1 MILAKV
7 PNFTPECLWIV
18 GFVYVG
24 HSGATTNYSRRE
36 AFASIQ
42 QALDRVVPFDNNH
55 PVLIF
60 GDWNTD
66 PQRLQRIVHSWGH
79 GLTVMQFSGSQITR
93 LSTVHGRRHSSIDHF
108 VCNAPARAL
117 LTSPRVDRQTAV
129 ADHFVICTSIRAETQ
144 GQPPVPR
151 APIISRHHCLKATDR
166 IATSNYWDVLVDGA
180 TDDTDT
186 DTDIHQLTSQFLES
200 ANAVADNLSLRLS
213 PPATR
218 SNRRLLS
225 GATKRAILA
234 SNTAR
239 QAFIAAA
246 THTNPDPVQCN
257 TLRDEWSR
265 LKAAATQL
273 ERADGRKQWVKH
285 ADDLDR
291 AVSDGRTDLVF
302 AAARAMSGNSSRS
315 AAVTPL
321 YNSNGIVQYDPTSI
335 LRVMQCHYGSLAA
348 DTTGHSLDLQYWHD
362 RQPIQVS
369 RDTPLIRNSDI
380 LDQDFSWNQI
390 AATLLQMSPRK
401 APGDDGITTAFYQA
415 ALYMPANTQEGVPPT
430 PFARALLRVCG
441 QVFASATIPRAWLCA
456 SIVSIDKK
464 DGDPLN
470 PGDKRGIALINVGL
484 KLVCK
489 VLQMR
494 IERFVET
501 NNLLSYEQAG
511 FRKRKECVGQVVSLV
526 DIIQRRQN
534 AGLNTHVLFI
544 DIRKA
549 FDTVPVGALLWKL
562 QNMGFPRR
570 TLAFLKALYTSS
582 SARARAGSLLS
593 DPFPVQR
600 GVRQGC
606 PLSGLLFNLFI
617 NDILDGVAPITVPGL
632 PRDTNPIRGLMYA
645 DDVAV
650 FADSEQSLLAASTA
664 VERWANQ
671 WEMQFGVAKCGIISF
686 TGHLAPRL
694 DNPLDIRLHGQ
705 LVSRVESYKYL
716 GVLIDSKLDHS
727 AWLKQKR
734 SALEHTISALH
745 PVLANHQLTVN
756 YRSRIFSA
764 VVMGKAYYGL
774 ELVGGNKSHLAPLQT
789 TINKGIRLFTGARLS
804 TAIGPLLVET
814 GIGSLLTRSLVSR
827 GQLVR
832 SQRWFWSRRTKQLYR
847 NRYWLT
853 PQVRPKTVKQ
863 RHSFALMETLQTCGD
878 SASLQKYVTRQLL
891 DTSGFFKDPSFDQS
905 RAHGTRYLML
915 ARMDALWTARKAI
928 QIGILVDTHPFSVD
942 HCILCDQQLL
952 STSIAHLVVEC
963 KQVTGHRIQSGLVP
977 AIQKSRLRL
986 LGRALD
992 PGVENVYTWLRGG
1005 VLNGEADLDQ
1015 RWLDGTVEH
1024 ESMGT
1029 RHDNRALAARLA
1041 DFLQF
1046 IQKKTTNYSRR
1057 EAFASIRQALDRVV
1071 PFDNNHPVLI
1081 FGDWNTDPQRLQRI
1095 VHSWGHGLTVMQF
1108 SGSQITRLSTVHG
1121 RRHSS
1126 IDHFVCN
1133 APARALLTSP
1143 PTDRIATSNYWD
1155 VLADGATDD
1164 TDTDTNIHQLTSQFL
1179 ESANAVAD
1187 NLSLRLSPPATR
1199 FNRRLLSGAT
1209 KRAILASNTARQAF
1223 IAVATHTNPDPV
1235 HCSTLR
1241 DEWSRLKATA
1251 TQLERVDGRKQ
1262 WVKHA
1267 DNLDRAVSDGRTDL
1281 VFAAA
1286 RAMSGNS
1293 SRSAAVTPL
1302 YTSDGIVQYDPTS
1315 ILRVM
1320 QGHYGSLAAD
1330 TTGHSL
1336 DLQYW
1341 HDRQPI
1347 QASPNTPTIRNSEIL
1362 DQDFSWN
1369 QIAAALLQMSPR
1381 KAPGD
1386 DGITTAFY
1394 QAALYMPANTQEG
1407 VPPTPFARA
1416 LLRVCGQVFASATIP
1431 RAWLCASIV
1440 SIDKKDGDPLNP
1452 GDKRGIALI
1461 NVGLKL
1467 VCKVLQMRIERFVET
1482 KNLLSYEQAG
1492 FRKRKECVGQVVSL
1506 VDIIQRRQ
1514 NAGLN
1519 THVLFID
1526 IRKAFDTVP
1535 VGALLWKL
1543 QNMGFPRRTLAFL
1556 KALYTSSSARARA
1569 GSLLSDPFPVQR
1581 GVRQGCPL
1589 SGLLFNLFI
1598 NDILD
1603 GVAPIT
1609 VPGLPRDTNPIRGLM
1624 YADDVAVFADS
1635 EQSLLAAST
1644 AVEQWANQWEM
1655 QFGVAKCGI
1664 ISFTGHLAPR
1674 LDNPLDIRLHGQL
1687 VSRVESYKYLGVL
1700 IDSKLDHSA
1709 WLKQKRSA
1717 LEHTISALHPVL
1729 ANHQLTVNY
1738 RSRIFSAVVMGKAYY
1753 GLELVGGNKSHLAPL
1768 QTTINKGIRLFTGAR
1783 LSTAIGPL
1791 LVETGIDSLLTR
1803 SLVSRVRLLE
1813 RSVTKRTPI
1822 NAICSGTDNDVFT
1835 LNVQGQLVRSQRWFL
1850 VSSDQTA
1857 VQEQILADT
1866 TSQTKDS
1873 QATTLVCIDGN
1884 STNMWGLCIA
1894 PKLIHCILCNRQLL
1908 STSIAHLVVECEQV
1922 TGHRIQSGLVPAIQK
1937 SRLRLLG
1944 RALDP
1949 GVENVYTWLRGEVL
1963 NGEADLDQRWLDGT
1977 VEHESMGT
1985 RHDNRALA
1993 ARLADFLQVAYRQ
2006 YQSILWKYHRDRLV
2020 EVG

>member
-18 GFVYVG
+18 GSVYVG

-36 AFASIQ
+36 AFASIR

-129 ADHFVICTSIRAETQ
+129 ADHFVIRTSIRAEAQ
-144 GQPPVPR
+144 GQPPASR
-151 APIISRHHCLKATDR
+151 APTISRHHCLEATDR
-166 IATSNYWDVLVDGA
+166 IATSNYWDVLADGA
-180 TDDTDT
+180 AGTDTDT

-225 GATKRAILA
+225 GTTKRAILA

-246 THTNPDPVQCN
+246 THTNPDSVQCN

-273 ERADGRKQWVKH
+273 ERVDGRKQWVKH
-285 ADDLDR
+285 ADNLDR

-302 AAARAMSGNSSRS
+302 SAARAMSGNSSRS

-321 YNSNGIVQYDPTSI
+321 YNSDGIVQYDPTSI
-335 LRVMQCHYGSLAA
+335 LRVMQGHYGSLAA

-362 RQPIQVS
+362 RQPIQAS
-369 RDTPLIRNSDI
+369 PNTPTIRNSDI

-390 AATLLQMSPRK
+390 AAALLQMSPRK

-415 ALYMPANTQEGVPPT
+415 ALYMPADTQEGVPPT
-430 PFARALLRVCG
+430 PFARALLRICG

-511 FRKRKECVGQVVSLV
+511 FRKREECVGQVVSLV

-570 TLAFLKALYTSS
+570 TLSFLKALYTSS

-593 DPFPVQR
+593 DPFPSLDYRETRAPSEDSCTQTMW
-600 GVRQGC
+600 QYLLT
-606 PLSGLLFNLFI
+606 LSSHCWLRRLLSSN
-617 NDILDGVAPITVPGL
+617 GPISG
-632 PRDTNPIRGLMYA
+632 R
-645 DDVAV
+645 
-650 FADSEQSLLAASTA
+650 
-664 VERWANQ
+664 
-671 WEMQFGVAKCGIISF
+671 MQFGVAKCGIISF

-694 DNPLDIRLHGQ
+694 DSPLDIRLHGQ

-756 YRSRIFSA
+756 YRSRIFST

-814 GIGSLLTRSLVSR
+814 EIGSLLTRSLVSR
-827 GQLVR
+827 VRLLERSVTKRTPINAICSGTDNDVFTLNVQGQLVR

-863 RHSFALMETLQTCGD
+863 RHSFALMETLRTCGD

-891 DTSGFFKDPSFDQS
+891 DTSGFFKDSSFDQS

-963 KQVTGHRIQSGLVP
+963 EQVTGHRIQSGLVP

-1015 RWLDGTVEH
+1015 
-1024 ESMGT
+1024 
-1029 RHDNRALAARLA
+1029 
-1041 DFLQF
+1041 Q
-1046 IQKKTTNYSRR
+1046 
-1057 EAFASIRQALDRVV
+1057 
-1071 PFDNNHPVLI
+1071 
-1081 FGDWNTDPQRLQRI
+1081 
-1095 VHSWGHGLTVMQF
+1095 
-1108 SGSQITRLSTVHG
+1108 
-1121 RRHSS
+1121 
-1126 IDHFVCN
+1126 
-1133 APARALLTSP
+1133 
-1143 PTDRIATSNYWD
+1143 
-1155 VLADGATDD
+1155 
-1164 TDTDTNIHQLTSQFL
+1164 
-1179 ESANAVAD
+1179 
-1187 NLSLRLSPPATR
+1187 
-1199 FNRRLLSGAT
+1199 
-1209 KRAILASNTARQAF
+1209 
-1223 IAVATHTNPDPV
+1223 
-1235 HCSTLR
+1235 
-1241 DEWSRLKATA
+1241 
-1251 TQLERVDGRKQ
+1251 
-1262 WVKHA
+1262 
-1267 DNLDRAVSDGRTDL
+1267 
-1281 VFAAA
+1281 
-1286 RAMSGNS
+1286 
-1293 SRSAAVTPL
+1293 
-1302 YTSDGIVQYDPTS
+1302 
-1315 ILRVM
+1315 
-1320 QGHYGSLAAD
+1320 
-1330 TTGHSL
+1330 
-1336 DLQYW
+1336 
-1341 HDRQPI
+1341 
-1347 QASPNTPTIRNSEIL
+1347 
-1362 DQDFSWN
+1362 
-1369 QIAAALLQMSPR
+1369 
-1381 KAPGD
+1381 
-1386 DGITTAFY
+1386 
-1394 QAALYMPANTQEG
+1394 
-1407 VPPTPFARA
+1407 
-1416 LLRVCGQVFASATIP
+1416 
-1431 RAWLCASIV
+1431 
-1440 SIDKKDGDPLNP
+1440 
-1452 GDKRGIALI
+1452 
-1461 NVGLKL
+1461 
-1467 VCKVLQMRIERFVET
+1467 
-1482 KNLLSYEQAG
+1482 
-1492 FRKRKECVGQVVSL
+1492 
-1506 VDIIQRRQ
+1506 
-1514 NAGLN
+1514 
-1519 THVLFID
+1519 
-1526 IRKAFDTVP
+1526 
-1535 VGALLWKL
+1535 
-1543 QNMGFPRRTLAFL
+1543 
-1556 KALYTSSSARARA
+1556 
-1569 GSLLSDPFPVQR
+1569 
-1581 GVRQGCPL
+1581 
-1589 SGLLFNLFI
+1589 
-1598 NDILD
+1598 
-1603 GVAPIT
+1603 
-1609 VPGLPRDTNPIRGLM
+1609 
-1624 YADDVAVFADS
+1624 
-1635 EQSLLAAST
+1635 
-1644 AVEQWANQWEM
+1644 
-1655 QFGVAKCGI
+1655 
-1664 ISFTGHLAPR
+1664 
-1674 LDNPLDIRLHGQL
+1674 
-1687 VSRVESYKYLGVL
+1687 
-1700 IDSKLDHSA
+1700 
-1709 WLKQKRSA
+1709 
-1717 LEHTISALHPVL
+1717 
-1729 ANHQLTVNY
+1729 
-1738 RSRIFSAVVMGKAYY
+1738 
-1753 GLELVGGNKSHLAPL
+1753 
-1768 QTTINKGIRLFTGAR
+1768 
-1783 LSTAIGPL
+1783 
-1791 LVETGIDSLLTR
+1791 
-1803 SLVSRVRLLE
+1803 
-1813 RSVTKRTPI
+1813 
-1822 NAICSGTDNDVFT
+1822 
-1835 LNVQGQLVRSQRWFL
+1835 
-1850 VSSDQTA
+1850 
-1857 VQEQILADT
+1857 
-1866 TSQTKDS
+1866 
-1873 QATTLVCIDGN
+1873 
-1884 STNMWGLCIA
+1884 
-1894 PKLIHCILCNRQLL
+1894 
-1908 STSIAHLVVECEQV
+1908 
-1922 TGHRIQSGLVPAIQK
+1922 
-1937 SRLRLLG
+1937 
-1944 RALDP
+1944 
-1949 GVENVYTWLRGEVL
+1949 
-1963 NGEADLDQRWLDGT
+1963 WLDGT

-2006 YQSILWKYHRDRLV
+2006 YQSTLWKYHRDRLV

>member
-18 GFVYVG
+18 GSVYVG

-36 AFASIQ
+36 AFASIR

-55 PVLIF
+55 PVLILET
-60 GDWNTD
+60 GT
-66 PQRLQRIVHSWGH
+66 PTHSA
-79 GLTVMQFSGSQITR
+79 FSA
-93 LSTVHGRRHSSIDHF
+93 LSTRGVMVDCHAVSLDH
-108 VCNAPARAL
+108 R
-117 LTSPRVDRQTAV
+117 SPDSAQSMVDVIRQSTTLR
-129 ADHFVICTSIRAETQ
+129 CT
-144 GQPPVPR
+144 
-151 APIISRHHCLKATDR
+151 D
-166 IATSNYWDVLVDGA
+166 N
-180 TDDTDT
+180 TDT

-225 GATKRAILA
+225 GTTKRAILA

-273 ERADGRKQWVKH
+273 ERVDGRKQWVKH
-285 ADDLDR
+285 ADNLDR

-321 YNSNGIVQYDPTSI
+321 YNSDGIVQYDPTSI
-335 LRVMQCHYGSLAA
+335 LRVMQAYSSPLN
-348 DTTGHSLDLQYWHD
+348 
-362 RQPIQVS
+362 
-369 RDTPLIRNSDI
+369 TPTIRNSDI

-390 AATLLQMSPRK
+390 AAALLQMSPRK

-511 FRKRKECVGQVVSLV
+511 FRKREECVGQVVSLV

-617 NDILDGVAPITVPGL
+617 NDILD
-632 PRDTNPIRGLMYA
+632 

-664 VERWANQ
+664 IEQWANQ

-827 GQLVR
+827 VRLLERSVTKRTPINAICSGTDNDVFTLNVQGQLVR

-863 RHSFALMETLQTCGD
+863 RHSFALMETLRTCGD

-963 KQVTGHRIQSGLVP
+963 EQVTGHRIQSGLVP

-1015 RWLDGTVEH
+1015 
-1024 ESMGT
+1024 
-1029 RHDNRALAARLA
+1029 
-1041 DFLQF
+1041 Q
-1046 IQKKTTNYSRR
+1046 
-1057 EAFASIRQALDRVV
+1057 
-1071 PFDNNHPVLI
+1071 
-1081 FGDWNTDPQRLQRI
+1081 
-1095 VHSWGHGLTVMQF
+1095 
-1108 SGSQITRLSTVHG
+1108 
-1121 RRHSS
+1121 
-1126 IDHFVCN
+1126 
-1133 APARALLTSP
+1133 
-1143 PTDRIATSNYWD
+1143 
-1155 VLADGATDD
+1155 
-1164 TDTDTNIHQLTSQFL
+1164 
-1179 ESANAVAD
+1179 
-1187 NLSLRLSPPATR
+1187 
-1199 FNRRLLSGAT
+1199 
-1209 KRAILASNTARQAF
+1209 
-1223 IAVATHTNPDPV
+1223 
-1235 HCSTLR
+1235 
-1241 DEWSRLKATA
+1241 
-1251 TQLERVDGRKQ
+1251 
-1262 WVKHA
+1262 
-1267 DNLDRAVSDGRTDL
+1267 
-1281 VFAAA
+1281 
-1286 RAMSGNS
+1286 
-1293 SRSAAVTPL
+1293 
-1302 YTSDGIVQYDPTS
+1302 
-1315 ILRVM
+1315 
-1320 QGHYGSLAAD
+1320 
-1330 TTGHSL
+1330 
-1336 DLQYW
+1336 
-1341 HDRQPI
+1341 
-1347 QASPNTPTIRNSEIL
+1347 
-1362 DQDFSWN
+1362 
-1369 QIAAALLQMSPR
+1369 
-1381 KAPGD
+1381 
-1386 DGITTAFY
+1386 
-1394 QAALYMPANTQEG
+1394 
-1407 VPPTPFARA
+1407 
-1416 LLRVCGQVFASATIP
+1416 
-1431 RAWLCASIV
+1431 
-1440 SIDKKDGDPLNP
+1440 
-1452 GDKRGIALI
+1452 
-1461 NVGLKL
+1461 
-1467 VCKVLQMRIERFVET
+1467 
-1482 KNLLSYEQAG
+1482 
-1492 FRKRKECVGQVVSL
+1492 
-1506 VDIIQRRQ
+1506 
-1514 NAGLN
+1514 
-1519 THVLFID
+1519 
-1526 IRKAFDTVP
+1526 
-1535 VGALLWKL
+1535 
-1543 QNMGFPRRTLAFL
+1543 
-1556 KALYTSSSARARA
+1556 
-1569 GSLLSDPFPVQR
+1569 
-1581 GVRQGCPL
+1581 
-1589 SGLLFNLFI
+1589 
-1598 NDILD
+1598 
-1603 GVAPIT
+1603 
-1609 VPGLPRDTNPIRGLM
+1609 
-1624 YADDVAVFADS
+1624 
-1635 EQSLLAAST
+1635 
-1644 AVEQWANQWEM
+1644 
-1655 QFGVAKCGI
+1655 
-1664 ISFTGHLAPR
+1664 
-1674 LDNPLDIRLHGQL
+1674 
-1687 VSRVESYKYLGVL
+1687 
-1700 IDSKLDHSA
+1700 
-1709 WLKQKRSA
+1709 
-1717 LEHTISALHPVL
+1717 
-1729 ANHQLTVNY
+1729 
-1738 RSRIFSAVVMGKAYY
+1738 
-1753 GLELVGGNKSHLAPL
+1753 
-1768 QTTINKGIRLFTGAR
+1768 
-1783 LSTAIGPL
+1783 
-1791 LVETGIDSLLTR
+1791 
-1803 SLVSRVRLLE
+1803 
-1813 RSVTKRTPI
+1813 
-1822 NAICSGTDNDVFT
+1822 
-1835 LNVQGQLVRSQRWFL
+1835 
-1850 VSSDQTA
+1850 
-1857 VQEQILADT
+1857 
-1866 TSQTKDS
+1866 
-1873 QATTLVCIDGN
+1873 
-1884 STNMWGLCIA
+1884 
-1894 PKLIHCILCNRQLL
+1894 
-1908 STSIAHLVVECEQV
+1908 
-1922 TGHRIQSGLVPAIQK
+1922 
-1937 SRLRLLG
+1937 
-1944 RALDP
+1944 
-1949 GVENVYTWLRGEVL
+1949 
-1963 NGEADLDQRWLDGT
+1963 WLDGT

-2006 YQSILWKYHRDRLV
+2006 YQSTLWKYHRDRLV

>member
-1 MILAKV
+1 MQKNTNAKSSHGKGKPAPSGAFTHRIREDGEIFSGEEGRETSSDTTPLASVAGSIRMRSTDSDRSVRATPKKARDASPPPQDDLWVVIKNLSQQVAAQQAEMDALRNALALQQKATANLEKILGNMASQAASTSEVTQTALAAILARLEVKPDVPKLVERQPEFRKAGAAAWLALKRETSVPAHSAPKVELSSGLRLIYASGFPYAKPGDLRKAMQGARIRTSAVRDIRWISRQVVQLLVDADYVSAFTRIITSLDATIVKSFKAWIPRSEAADKDKLAAISSFAAKTVTTIQRSPDVKARNFFRSLLASIGGKTLEAATVEATKIRVQTPGFDISTLETVPKESLPVKKATEQEPACTSSRFTIWTWLLGLPQQFKMTVLLLQSPLSLTLKCNHHYTLHSRYTALQPSRSHTSAPILAPILGHQMEHVSKIDRRTTKYGARFRITVPEDRQQNIIQRLERQSKQTHWRIRQNYRHRRPDQPRPTTPPPPLSRQILAVNVANISNKRPAIRHIVRNTRLWAISETCITSSKFRFTVPGFDVIQHPATGPGRRGIALGIPSCFGGHEHGSAVGTMILAKV

-18 GFVYVG
+18 GSVYVG
-24 HSGATTNYSRRE
+24 HSGATINYSRRE
-36 AFASIQ
+36 AFASIR

-79 GLTVMQFSGSQITR
+79 GLTVTQFSGSQITR

-129 ADHFVICTSIRAETQ
+129 ADHFVIRTSIRAEAQ
-144 GQPPVPR
+144 GRPPAPR
-151 APIISRHHCLKATDR
+151 APTISRHHCLEATDR
-166 IATSNYWDVLVDGA
+166 IATSNYWDVLADGA
-180 TDDTDT
+180 TDNTDT
-186 DTDIHQLTSQFLES
+186 DTDIHRLASQFLES
-200 ANAVADNLSLRLS
+200 ANAVADQLSLRLS

-225 GATKRAILA
+225 GTTKRAILA

-246 THTNPDPVQCN
+246 TNRNPDPVQRN
-257 TLRDEWSR
+257 ILRDEWSR

-273 ERADGRKQWVKH
+273 ERVDGRKQWVKH
-285 ADDLDR
+285 ADNLDR

-302 AAARAMSGNSSRS
+302 SAARAMSGNSSRS

-321 YNSNGIVQYDPTSI
+321 YNSDGIVQYDPTSI

-369 RDTPLIRNSDI
+369 PNTPTIRNSDI

-390 AATLLQMSPRK
+390 AAALLQMSPRK
-401 APGDDGITTAFYQA
+401 APGDD
-415 ALYMPANTQEGVPPT
+415 
-430 PFARALLRVCG
+430 
-441 QVFASATIPRAWLCA
+441 ATIPRAWLCA

-511 FRKRKECVGQVVSLV
+511 FRKREECVGQVVSLV

-570 TLAFLKALYTSS
+570 TLAFLKALVHILICSS
-582 SARARAGSLLS
+582 SGRITVIGPIPSTEGCQTGMS
-593 DPFPVQR
+593 IVWTTVQ
-600 GVRQGC
+600 
-606 PLSGLLFNLFI
+606 LFI

-664 VERWANQ
+664 IEQWANQ

-716 GVLIDSKLDHS
+716 GVLIHSKLDHS

-774 ELVGGNKSHLAPLQT
+774 ELIGGNKSHLAPLQT

-827 GQLVR
+827 VRLLERSVTKRTPINAICSGTDNDVFTLNVQGQLVR

-863 RHSFALMETLQTCGD
+863 RHSFALMETLRTCGD

-891 DTSGFFKDPSFDQS
+891 DTAGFFKDPSFDQS

-963 KQVTGHRIQSGLVP
+963 EQVTGHRIQSGLVP

-1041 DFLQF
+1041 DFLQ
-1046 IQKKTTNYSRR
+1046 
-1057 EAFASIRQALDRVV
+1057 
-1071 PFDNNHPVLI
+1071 
-1081 FGDWNTDPQRLQRI
+1081 
-1095 VHSWGHGLTVMQF
+1095 
-1108 SGSQITRLSTVHG
+1108 
-1121 RRHSS
+1121 
-1126 IDHFVCN
+1126 
-1133 APARALLTSP
+1133 
-1143 PTDRIATSNYWD
+1143 
-1155 VLADGATDD
+1155 
-1164 TDTDTNIHQLTSQFL
+1164 
-1179 ESANAVAD
+1179 
-1187 NLSLRLSPPATR
+1187 
-1199 FNRRLLSGAT
+1199 
-1209 KRAILASNTARQAF
+1209 
-1223 IAVATHTNPDPV
+1223 
-1235 HCSTLR
+1235 
-1241 DEWSRLKATA
+1241 
-1251 TQLERVDGRKQ
+1251 
-1262 WVKHA
+1262 
-1267 DNLDRAVSDGRTDL
+1267 
-1281 VFAAA
+1281 
-1286 RAMSGNS
+1286 
-1293 SRSAAVTPL
+1293 
-1302 YTSDGIVQYDPTS
+1302 
-1315 ILRVM
+1315 
-1320 QGHYGSLAAD
+1320 
-1330 TTGHSL
+1330 
-1336 DLQYW
+1336 
-1341 HDRQPI
+1341 
-1347 QASPNTPTIRNSEIL
+1347 
-1362 DQDFSWN
+1362 
-1369 QIAAALLQMSPR
+1369 
-1381 KAPGD
+1381 
-1386 DGITTAFY
+1386 
-1394 QAALYMPANTQEG
+1394 
-1407 VPPTPFARA
+1407 
-1416 LLRVCGQVFASATIP
+1416 
-1431 RAWLCASIV
+1431 
-1440 SIDKKDGDPLNP
+1440 
-1452 GDKRGIALI
+1452 
-1461 NVGLKL
+1461 
-1467 VCKVLQMRIERFVET
+1467 
-1482 KNLLSYEQAG
+1482 
-1492 FRKRKECVGQVVSL
+1492 
-1506 VDIIQRRQ
+1506 
-1514 NAGLN
+1514 
-1519 THVLFID
+1519 
-1526 IRKAFDTVP
+1526 
-1535 VGALLWKL
+1535 
-1543 QNMGFPRRTLAFL
+1543 
-1556 KALYTSSSARARA
+1556 
-1569 GSLLSDPFPVQR
+1569 
-1581 GVRQGCPL
+1581 
-1589 SGLLFNLFI
+1589 
-1598 NDILD
+1598 
-1603 GVAPIT
+1603 
-1609 VPGLPRDTNPIRGLM
+1609 
-1624 YADDVAVFADS
+1624 
-1635 EQSLLAAST
+1635 
-1644 AVEQWANQWEM
+1644 
-1655 QFGVAKCGI
+1655 
-1664 ISFTGHLAPR
+1664 
-1674 LDNPLDIRLHGQL
+1674 
-1687 VSRVESYKYLGVL
+1687 
-1700 IDSKLDHSA
+1700 
-1709 WLKQKRSA
+1709 
-1717 LEHTISALHPVL
+1717 
-1729 ANHQLTVNY
+1729 
-1738 RSRIFSAVVMGKAYY
+1738 
-1753 GLELVGGNKSHLAPL
+1753 
-1768 QTTINKGIRLFTGAR
+1768 
-1783 LSTAIGPL
+1783 
-1791 LVETGIDSLLTR
+1791 
-1803 SLVSRVRLLE
+1803 
-1813 RSVTKRTPI
+1813 
-1822 NAICSGTDNDVFT
+1822 
-1835 LNVQGQLVRSQRWFL
+1835 
-1850 VSSDQTA
+1850 
-1857 VQEQILADT
+1857 
-1866 TSQTKDS
+1866 
-1873 QATTLVCIDGN
+1873 
-1884 STNMWGLCIA
+1884 
-1894 PKLIHCILCNRQLL
+1894 
-1908 STSIAHLVVECEQV
+1908 
-1922 TGHRIQSGLVPAIQK
+1922 
-1937 SRLRLLG
+1937 
-1944 RALDP
+1944 
-1949 GVENVYTWLRGEVL
+1949 
-1963 NGEADLDQRWLDGT
+1963 
-1977 VEHESMGT
+1977 
-1985 RHDNRALA
+1985 
-1993 ARLADFLQVAYRQ
+1993 VAYRQ
-2006 YQSILWKYHRDRLV
+2006 YQSTLWKYHRDRLV

>member
-1 MILAKV
+1 MANSDISVPSVDHRQEQSTSTTFSIYGLAAVSISYLRSILAPILGHQMEHVSKIDRRTTKHGARFCITVPEDRQRNIIQRLERQSKQTHWRIRQNYRHRRPDQPRQQPHLHHYHGRFSQSMLPTSATNVLLFATSSGTPGSGPSQRPALLPQNSASLSLDSMSSSIQPRDLDAEESSSVSHQCFGGHEHGSAVGTMILAKV

-18 GFVYVG
+18 GSVYVG

-36 AFASIQ
+36 AFASIR

-129 ADHFVICTSIRAETQ
+129 ADHFVIRTSIRAEAQ
-144 GQPPVPR
+144 GQPPAPR
-151 APIISRHHCLKATDR
+151 APTISRHHCLEATNR
-166 IATSNYWDVLVDGA
+166 IATSNYWDVLADGA

-239 QAFIAAA
+239 QAFISAA
-246 THTNPDPVQCN
+246 TNRNSDPVQCN

-273 ERADGRKQWVKH
+273 ERVDGRKQWVKH
-285 ADDLDR
+285 ADNLDR

-302 AAARAMSGNSSRS
+302 SAARAMSGNSFRS

-321 YNSNGIVQYDPTSI
+321 YNSDGIVQYDPTSI
-335 LRVMQCHYGSLAA
+335 LRVMQGHYGSLAA

-369 RDTPLIRNSDI
+369 LNTPTIRNSDI

-390 AATLLQMSPRK
+390 AAALLQMSPRK

-415 ALYMPANTQEGVPPT
+415 ALYMPANTQEGDPPT

-501 NNLLSYEQAG
+501 NNLLSYKQAG
-511 FRKRKECVGQVVSLV
+511 FRKREECVGQVVSLV

-549 FDTVPVGALLWKL
+549 FDTVPGGALLWRL

-617 NDILDGVAPITVPGL
+617 NDILDGVVPITVPGL

-664 VERWANQ
+664 IEQWAIQ

-734 SALEHTISALH
+734 SALEHTISALY

-827 GQLVR
+827 VRLLERSVTKKTPINAICSGTDNDVFTLNVQGQLVR

-863 RHSFALMETLQTCGD
+863 RHSFALMETLRTCGD

-963 KQVTGHRIQSGLVP
+963 EQVAGHRIQSGLVP

-992 PGVENVYTWLRGG
+992 PGVENVSTWLCGG
-1005 VLNGEADLDQ
+1005 
-1015 RWLDGTVEH
+1015 
-1024 ESMGT
+1024 
-1029 RHDNRALAARLA
+1029 
-1041 DFLQF
+1041 
-1046 IQKKTTNYSRR
+1046 
-1057 EAFASIRQALDRVV
+1057 
-1071 PFDNNHPVLI
+1071 
-1081 FGDWNTDPQRLQRI
+1081 
-1095 VHSWGHGLTVMQF
+1095 
-1108 SGSQITRLSTVHG
+1108 
-1121 RRHSS
+1121 
-1126 IDHFVCN
+1126 
-1133 APARALLTSP
+1133 
-1143 PTDRIATSNYWD
+1143 
-1155 VLADGATDD
+1155 
-1164 TDTDTNIHQLTSQFL
+1164 
-1179 ESANAVAD
+1179 
-1187 NLSLRLSPPATR
+1187 
-1199 FNRRLLSGAT
+1199 
-1209 KRAILASNTARQAF
+1209 
-1223 IAVATHTNPDPV
+1223 
-1235 HCSTLR
+1235 
-1241 DEWSRLKATA
+1241 
-1251 TQLERVDGRKQ
+1251 
-1262 WVKHA
+1262 
-1267 DNLDRAVSDGRTDL
+1267 
-1281 VFAAA
+1281 
-1286 RAMSGNS
+1286 
-1293 SRSAAVTPL
+1293 
-1302 YTSDGIVQYDPTS
+1302 
-1315 ILRVM
+1315 
-1320 QGHYGSLAAD
+1320 
-1330 TTGHSL
+1330 
-1336 DLQYW
+1336 
-1341 HDRQPI
+1341 
-1347 QASPNTPTIRNSEIL
+1347 
-1362 DQDFSWN
+1362 
-1369 QIAAALLQMSPR
+1369 
-1381 KAPGD
+1381 
-1386 DGITTAFY
+1386 
-1394 QAALYMPANTQEG
+1394 
-1407 VPPTPFARA
+1407 
-1416 LLRVCGQVFASATIP
+1416 
-1431 RAWLCASIV
+1431 
-1440 SIDKKDGDPLNP
+1440 
-1452 GDKRGIALI
+1452 
-1461 NVGLKL
+1461 
-1467 VCKVLQMRIERFVET
+1467 
-1482 KNLLSYEQAG
+1482 
-1492 FRKRKECVGQVVSL
+1492 
-1506 VDIIQRRQ
+1506 
-1514 NAGLN
+1514 
-1519 THVLFID
+1519 
-1526 IRKAFDTVP
+1526 
-1535 VGALLWKL
+1535 
-1543 QNMGFPRRTLAFL
+1543 
-1556 KALYTSSSARARA
+1556 
-1569 GSLLSDPFPVQR
+1569 
-1581 GVRQGCPL
+1581 
-1589 SGLLFNLFI
+1589 
-1598 NDILD
+1598 
-1603 GVAPIT
+1603 
-1609 VPGLPRDTNPIRGLM
+1609 
-1624 YADDVAVFADS
+1624 
-1635 EQSLLAAST
+1635 
-1644 AVEQWANQWEM
+1644 
-1655 QFGVAKCGI
+1655 
-1664 ISFTGHLAPR
+1664 
-1674 LDNPLDIRLHGQL
+1674 
-1687 VSRVESYKYLGVL
+1687 
-1700 IDSKLDHSA
+1700 
-1709 WLKQKRSA
+1709 
-1717 LEHTISALHPVL
+1717 
-1729 ANHQLTVNY
+1729 
-1738 RSRIFSAVVMGKAYY
+1738 
-1753 GLELVGGNKSHLAPL
+1753 
-1768 QTTINKGIRLFTGAR
+1768 
-1783 LSTAIGPL
+1783 
-1791 LVETGIDSLLTR
+1791 
-1803 SLVSRVRLLE
+1803 
-1813 RSVTKRTPI
+1813 
-1822 NAICSGTDNDVFT
+1822 
-1835 LNVQGQLVRSQRWFL
+1835 
-1850 VSSDQTA
+1850 
-1857 VQEQILADT
+1857 
-1866 TSQTKDS
+1866 
-1873 QATTLVCIDGN
+1873 
-1884 STNMWGLCIA
+1884 
-1894 PKLIHCILCNRQLL
+1894 
-1908 STSIAHLVVECEQV
+1908 
-1922 TGHRIQSGLVPAIQK
+1922 
-1937 SRLRLLG
+1937 
-1944 RALDP
+1944 
-1949 GVENVYTWLRGEVL
+1949 VL

-2006 YQSILWKYHRDRLV
+2006 YHPTL
-2020 EVG
+2020 